1 MITLSTGRLKQE
13 DCRGLHANLGNSM
26 SGCVKTTKQSWKK
39 GYGGVSGL
47 ERRAVTRTL
56 GPVLPPTACTLP
68 SSRLTPSQSNSMV
81 RRGAFLRGSLRTG
94 FRTRWERRP
103 QRSKL
108 PQRTIPPPPAPCSRR
123 TSGRMHPDAALAQS
137 GVDRTQRPGDLGV
150 PPLPVLSSPCTPGGF
165 CVYLCPKPET
175 DSSPEFR

>member
-39 GYGGVSGL
+39 GCGGVSGL

-81 RRGAFLRGSLRTG
+81 RRGAFLHGSLRTG

-108 PQRTIPPPPAPCSRR
+108 PQRTVPLPPP
-123 TSGRMHPDAALAQS
+123 LAV
-137 GVDRTQRPGDLGV
+137 GGPRAGCTRTQRW
-150 PPLPVLSSPCTPGGF
+150 LSQASTGPRDR
-165 CVYLCPKPET
+165 EI
-175 DSSPEFR
+175 